1 MASNA
6 VGDYVE
12 YTVNVPTANTY
23 TVSVRYK
30 AMSSRG
36 IAQLKID
43 TTPQGSAF
51 DQRSSGFLTVNLG
64 PKVLTAGPRVFR
76 FEVTGTSGTG
86 YGLSVDSITLTP

>member
-12 YTVNVPTANTY
+12 YTVNVPTNGTY

-36 IAQLKID
+36 IAQLKIGPN
-43 TTPQGSAF
+43 TQGSPF
-51 DQRSSGFLTVNLG
+51 DQRSSGFLSVNLG
-64 PKVLTAGPRVFR
+64 PKTLTAGNHLFR